1 MRRFLLHPA
10 MPIAATVI
18 VGFACSTGSA
28 TDHCNTCG
36 AAGGAGGTIGS
47 SGTSGG
53 SLAVGGTP
61 ATGGT
66 GGVGGAGGT
75 GGTGGSVS
83 GAGGAL
89 SAGGS
94 GAGTPPV
101 AGQGG
106 AAGGGAAGG
115 SAGSGAAGGPA
126 GGSAGN
132 VATGG
137 TAGASG
143 SAGSPS
149 GYPGT
154 VIIEDDFDAAS
165 TVDAKWFAYP
175 DFDATQQ
182 PKIDTTRTHTPPNAI
197 KLTPSSSG
205 VFLMNQMGMGLP
217 AAGNKFYARVW
228 VNFEKATSAVG
239 GHSAFLVGAVGKD
252 NAGTE
257 LRLGMS
263 GPPGGTSTVMLD
275 LNLINATDGGG
286 GEVTR
291 FSNGFTTGGNPGD
304 FTGMGFG
311 FAANE
316 WYCVEALFDGA
327 GSEFK
332 LWVAETEITELAVH
346 DFSANSTPR
355 EMWGPTFNYI
365 KIGGQNYSG
374 NIGPVWYDDIFVGTE
389 PVGCTR

>member
-1 MRRFLLHPA
+1 MA
-10 MPIAATVI
+10 
-18 VGFACSTGSA
+18 
-28 TDHCNTCG
+28 
-36 AAGGAGGTIGS
+36 GS
-47 SGTSGG
+47 SGSSGN
-53 SLAVGGTP
+53 
-61 ATGGT
+61 
-66 GGVGGAGGT
+66 
-75 GGTGGSVS
+75 
-83 GAGGAL
+83 
-89 SAGGS
+89 
-94 GAGTPPV
+94 
-101 AGQGG
+101 
-106 AAGGGAAGG
+106 
-115 SAGSGAAGGPA
+115 AGSG
-126 GGSAGN
+126 SA
-132 VATGG
+132 
-137 TAGASG
+137 
-143 SAGSPS
+143 
-149 GYPGT
+149 YPGT
-154 VIIEDDFDAAS
+154 VIVEDDFDAGS
-165 TVDAKWFAYP
+165 TLDAQWFAYP
-175 DFDATQQ
+175 DFDVNQQ

-205 VFLMNQMGMGLP
+205 VFLMNQMGAGLP

-263 GPPGGTSTVMLD
+263 SPGSTVMLD

-304 FTGMGFG
+304 FPGMGFG
-311 FAANE
+311 FEANQ

-332 LWVAETEITELAVH
+332 VWVADTEIPELTVH
-346 DFSANSTPR
+346 DFSANGAART
-355 EMWGPTFNYI
+355 MWGPTFNYI

-389 PVGCTR
+389 PVGCAR